1 MFSLLLLAFRNER
14 HWVGSQVLILFSEHL
29 FTWLLEGSG
38 CFALFHIPYEKDGV
52 WAAGLIWLIFA
63 PATGG
68 EALHIF
74 FKGWGGIE

>member
-52 WAAGLIWLIFA
+52 WAAGLIWLFFA

-74 FKGWGGIE
+74 SKGRGA